1 MINNE
6 FEVLAPAG
14 SFEILKAVI
23 EAGADA
29 VYVGGS
35 QFGARAYANNFNQE
49 EMLEAID
56 YAHLRNRKV
65 YMTVNTLMKN
75 KEIENQLY
83 DYLLPFYERGLD
95 AIIVQDFGAV
105 SYIRQVFPGLPIH
118 TSTQMTVTG
127 VEGAKLMKELGATRI
142 VTARELSLKE
152 IQAIHEQVDIEI
164 ETFVHGA
171 LCYCYSGQ
179 CLLSS
184 MLGGRSGNRGRC
196 AQPCRLSYSV
206 LDEKK
211 KELLH
216 DSFLLSPKDLC
227 GIDLLPEM
235 NQAGIFSLKI
245 EGRMKQAQYA
255 AGVVAM
261 YRKYVDEYLE
271 KKCLACEHENSKG
284 FTVANYKVSKED
296 QKRILDLGNR
306 SGFTNSYFTKHNGK
320 DMITFTKPNHQ
331 KSNEALQDEIKEKYV
346 DCKSSIAI
354 TGKLILRK
362 GENALFEVECGNV
375 TVHKE
380 GPEVMEAMKKPLL
393 LTDVSERFRKTGDT
407 FFAFEDLNVVM
418 DDDVFLPVGAMN
430 QLRRE
435 TLEVL
440 QEELLKADRRDILE
454 CRKLDA
460 DSNSKEQKNSN
471 ESGSKEHY
479 HYIASVERRDQISI
493 LLKYAY
499 ITDVYLDSAAYKRA
513 SLWQEL
519 KQDVQLIKGKGKKC
533 YYVLPSIFRM
543 DTSEFYKEA
552 IEQLKTCGLDGVVV
566 RNFEE
571 LQFIR
576 ENQITIPARIDHN
589 MYTYN
594 NYAIHAFSQY
604 GLEGNTIP
612 IELNQKEIK
621 HRNNCNS
628 DMILYGYYPLMTS
641 AQCVH
646 CNTTGCDKAPGLLY
660 LKDRYQK
667 LFPVK
672 NHCNEC
678 YNTIYNSLPVMLF
691 GQLDELRNMGVQRFR
706 MNFSIEKENEMK
718 EILSMFE
725 KALNHSFG
733 SFDFTNLEYTN
744 GHYKRGVE

>member
-14 SFEILKAVI
+14 SYEILKAVI

-35 QFGARAYANNFNQE
+35 QFGARAYASNFSQE

-56 YAHLRNRKV
+56 YAHLRGSKV
-65 YMTVNTLMKN
+65 YLTVNTLMKN
-75 KEIENQLY
+75 QEIENQLY

-95 AIIVQDFGAV
+95 AVIVQDFGAI
-105 SYIRQVFPGLPIH
+105 SYIRSAFPELPIH

-127 VEGAKLMKELGATRI
+127 VEGAKLMKELGATRV

-211 KELLH
+211 KEILH
-216 DSFLLSPKDLC
+216 DSYVLSPKDLC
-227 GIDLLPEM
+227 GIDLLPQM
-235 NQAGIFSLKI
+235 NQAGIYSLKI

-255 AGVVAM
+255 AGVVAI
-261 YRKYVDEYLE
+261 YRKYVDEYLG
-271 KKCLACEHENSKG
+271 KKEHTNPDYMVTK
-284 FTVANYKVSKED
+284 AD
-296 QKRILDLGNR
+296 QKRISELGNR
-306 SGFTNSYFTKHNGK
+306 SGFTSRYFTAHNGK
-320 DMITFTKPNHQ
+320 DMITFEKPNHQ
-331 KSNEALQDEIKEKYV
+331 KSNEALQDEVKAKYV
-346 DCKSSIAI
+346 DVQSTIAI
-354 TGKLILRK
+354 SGHLTLHK
-362 GENALFEVECGNV
+362 GENASFEVQCGN
-375 TVHKE
+375 TSVHVI
-380 GPEVMEAMKKPLL
+380 GSEVMEAMKKPLL
-393 LTDVSERFRKTGDT
+393 PADVSERFRKTGDT
-407 FFAFEDLNVVM
+407 FFTFEHLDIEM
-418 DDDVFLPVGAMN
+418 DENIFLPVGAMN
-430 QLRRE
+430 QLRRD
-435 TLEVL
+435 TLAAL
-440 QEELLKADRRDILE
+440 QQELLKSNKRDTLE
-454 CRKLDA
+454 CHKPDIGGWA
-460 DSNSKEQKNSN
+460 EDKSETCDWNQQ
-471 ESGSKEHY
+471 EHS
-479 HYIASVERRDQISI
+479 IVSVERRDQIAV
-493 LLKYAY
+493 LLKFAY

-513 SLWQEL
+513 SLWQDL
-519 KQDVQLIKGKGKKC
+519 AQDVRTIQAAGKKC
-533 YYVLPSIFRM
+533 YFVFPAIFRM
-543 DTSEFYKEA
+543 DTSRFYRDSLAELA
-552 IEQLKTCGLDGVVV
+552 SCGLDGVVV
-566 RNFEE
+566 RNYEE
-571 LQFIR
+571 LQFVKEHHIA
-576 ENQITIPARIDHN
+576 IPVRIDHN

-594 NYAIHAFSQY
+594 DYAIHAFSQY

-612 IELNQKEIK
+612 IELNKNEIR
-621 HRNNCNS
+621 HRRNQNS

-646 CNTTGCDKAPGLLY
+646 CNTAGCDKTPGLLY
-660 LKDRYQK
+660 LRDRYQK

-672 NHCNEC
+672 NHCSEC

-691 GQLDELRNMGVQRFR
+691 QQLEELRNMGIHRFR
-706 MNFSIEKENEMK
+706 MNFTMEKAGEME

-725 KALNHSFG
+725 KTCNHSCQP
-733 SFDFTNLEYTN
+733 SDFANLEYTN

>member
-14 SFEILKAVI
+14 SLEILKAVI

-35 QFGARAYANNFNQE
+35 QFGARAYANNFSQE
-49 EMLEAID
+49 EMIEAIN

-75 KEIENQLY
+75 QEIENQLY
-83 DYLLPFYERGLD
+83 DYLLPYYENGLD
-95 AIIVQDFGAV
+95 AVIVQDFGAIN
-105 SYIRQVFPGLPIH
+105 YIKNAFPGLPIH
-118 TSTQMTVTG
+118 TSTQMTVTS
-127 VEGAKLMKELGATRI
+127 VEGAKLMKELGATRV

-152 IQAIHEQVDIEI
+152 IQAIHEQVDVEI

-211 KELLH
+211 KEILH
-216 DSFLLSPKDLC
+216 DSFVLSPKDLC

-235 NQAGIFSLKI
+235 NKAGIYSLKI

-255 AGVVAM
+255 AGVVSI
-261 YRKYVDEYLE
+261 YRKYVDEYLHE
-271 KKCLACEHENSKG
+271 KAQSTNLSFEVTKA
-284 FTVANYKVSKED
+284 D
-296 QKRILDLGNR
+296 QKRISDLGNR

-320 DMITFTKPNHQ
+320 DMITFEKPNHQ
-331 KSNEALQDEIKEKYV
+331 KSNDALQDEIKAKYV
-346 DCKSSIAI
+346 QAKNDIVISGHL
-354 TGKLILRK
+354 TLHK
-362 GENALFEVECGNV
+362 GENAQFDVTCGNASV
-375 TVHKE
+375 QKK

-393 LTDVSERFRKTGDT
+393 STDVLERFRKTGDT
-407 FFAFEDLNVVM
+407 FFTFGNLDVDM
-418 DDDVFLPVGAMN
+418 DDDVFLPVGVMN
-430 QLRRE
+430 QLRRDA
-435 TLEVL
+435 LEQL
-440 QEELLKADRRDILE
+440 QQELLKSNRRTDNECHKFDIKNLFE
-454 CRKLDA
+454 DENPANNL
-460 DSNSKEQKNSN
+460 KE
-471 ESGSKEHY
+471 EEHY
-479 HYIASVERRDQISI
+479 IVSVERRDQISTI
-493 LLKYAY
+493 LKFDY
-499 ITDVYLDSAAYKRA
+499 ITDVYLDSAAYKRTTM
-513 SLWQEL
+513 WQDL
-519 KQDVQLIKGKGKKC
+519 KQDVHSIKSTGKKC
-533 YYVLPSIFRM
+533 YLVFPSIFRM
-543 DTSEFYKEA
+543 ETSKFYLQSLAELHA
-552 IEQLKTCGLDGVVV
+552 CDLDGVVV
-566 RNFEE
+566 RNYEE
-571 LQFIR
+571 LQFVQDNHLALPI
-576 ENQITIPARIDHN
+576 RIDHN

-594 NYAIHAFSQY
+594 NYAIDAFSHY

-612 IELNQKEIK
+612 VELNRNEIR
-621 HRNNCNS
+621 HRMNQNS
-628 DMILYGYYPLMTS
+628 DMIIYGYYPLMTS

-646 CNTTGCDKAPGLLY
+646 CNTTGCDKTPGVLY

-691 GQLDELRNMGVQRFR
+691 KQFDELKTMKIHRFR
-706 MNFSIEKENEMK
+706 MNFTIEKEREIN
-718 EILSMFE
+718 EILTLFE
-725 KALNHSFG
+725 KTINHL
-733 SFDFTNLEYTN
+733 FTSSDVAELEYTN